1 MKRLFGLPC
10 LLLGVLLAVGGC
22 VRNDDEPEYP
32 KRPIARLYVSI
43 ENYQYD
49 EARDVIDNVVLID
62 PADTSEMYVA
72 LNHNSEAM
80 GGAGIHF
87 NPFASRLF
95 QAGYNDTTIR
105 IMTVG
110 ELGNLGNTGR
120 IGNGLLKQMRGLA
133 YHKPTELLYVAS
145 LATDNEAGTATIYG
159 FHQPM
164 NRSGYTRPDRVL
176 RLETGMRPWSMLLW
190 GDSLLVSNSGGNGGV
205 SLYGHLSQIDSLA
218 PDFRALSTV
227 RIEGANAIRGIA
239 FVDSLDVLVAA
250 DYGVMAEDGTRISDG
265 KVYVIEGI
273 KAYLEQP
280 SATVSPTRTISGA
293 LTGLTGPVDVAIDPR
308 GGAERRTIFVADREG
323 HTISRFPLSAD
334 GNVAPEGVVNMDVS
348 TNPENPPT
356 SRSPFGIYFDVRGDS
371 EAEQSESSTPV
382 SGTVR

>member
-1 MKRLFGLPC
+1 MKRLFGFLC
-10 LLLGVLLAVGGC
+10 LLISALLVVTAC

-32 KRPIARLYVSI
+32 KRPIARLYVSV

-49 EARDVIDNVVLID
+49 DSKDAIDNVVLID

-72 LNHNSEAM
+72 LNHNSEAV

-87 NPFASRLF
+87 NPFAGRLF

-120 IGNGLLKQMRGLA
+120 IGNGLLRQMRGLA
-133 YHKPTELLYVAS
+133 YHQPTELLYVAS
-145 LATDNEAGTATIYG
+145 NATDNATGGTTIYV

-164 NRSGYTRPDRVL
+164 NRNGLTSPDKVL
-176 RLETGMRPWSMLLW
+176 QLQGGMRPWSVLLW
-190 GDSLLVSNSGGNGGV
+190 GDSLLVSNSGIEGGV
-205 SLYGHLSQIDSLA
+205 ALYGNLSQVDSLA
-218 PDFRALSTV
+218 PNFQALSNL
-227 RIEGANAIRGIA
+227 RIEGATAIRGIA

-250 DYGVMAEDGTRISDG
+250 DFGTVTENGVRTDDG

-273 KAYLEQP
+273 KALLAQ
-280 SATVSPTRTISGA
+280 STATVSPTRTISGA

-308 GGAERRTIFVADREG
+308 GGAGRRTIFVADRDQ
-323 HTISRFPLSAD
+323 HTVSRFPLSAS
-334 GNVAPEGVVNMDVS
+334 GNVAPEGVVNLDVT
-348 TNPENPPT
+348 TNPDVPRI
-356 SRSPFGIYFDVRGDS
+356 SRSPFGIYLDVRGD
-371 EAEQSESSTPV
+371 AENLDD
-382 SGTVR
+382 